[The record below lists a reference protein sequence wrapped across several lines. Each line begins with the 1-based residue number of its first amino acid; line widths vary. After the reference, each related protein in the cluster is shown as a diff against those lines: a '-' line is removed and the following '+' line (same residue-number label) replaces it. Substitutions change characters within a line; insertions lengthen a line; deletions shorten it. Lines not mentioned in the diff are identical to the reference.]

1 MGMIME
7 NFNFSFPTQIYFGRN
22 SHYKVGSYIAKEE
35 KVLILYGSDRVIES
49 GVLGEIEKSL
59 KAAGIVLTS
68 VGGIKPNPRL
78 SKVYELIDICI
89 NEKITFILAVGGGS
103 VMDTAKAVA
112 LGIEDKNIWDY
123 FCGIKSC
130 CLVIKTKVGVIPTIA
145 ASGSETSSTTV
156 ITNDLL
162 KVWEKRDFSYK
173 GLKPKFAIL
182 NPKLTLSV
190 SWEDSACGGI
200 DILSHVL
207 ERYFTQVDHT
217 ELTDELC
224 EATMRTIIR
233 QLKIIQEDPCNYD
246 ARAEL
251 MWAGTIAH
259 SNFLSTG
266 RKSDWATHAIE
277 HQISAIYDIKHGTGL
292 SILFP
297 AWMTYVHEYGM
308 DRFSRY
314 AESVWQIKNQDRAA
328 KAKMAISATRRYFK
342 ELGQPVSF
350 AELGIRDIDKEFI
363 AGRVV
368 DKGTIGE
375 FHKLNRHDI
384 VNILC
389 LAEGL

>member
-1 MGMIME
+1 ME

-22 SHYKVGSYIAKEE
+22 SHYKVGSYISKEE
-35 KVLILYGSDRVIES
+35 KVLILYGSNRVVKS
-49 GVLGEIEKSL
+49 GVLGEVEKSL
-59 KAAGIVLTS
+59 KTAGIAAIS

-89 NEKITFILAVGGGS
+89 SEKITFILAVGGGS

-112 LGIEDKNIWDY
+112 LGIEDKCVWDY
-123 FCGIKSC
+123 FERLKPC
-130 CLVIKTKVGVIPTIA
+130 CLTIKTKVGVIPTIA

-162 KVWEKRDFSYK
+162 DTWEKRDFSYK
-173 GLKPKFAIL
+173 GLKPIFAIL
-182 NPKLTLSV
+182 NPELTMSV
-190 SWEDSACGGI
+190 SWENSACGGI
-200 DILSHVL
+200 DIFSHVL
-207 ERYFTQVDHT
+207 ERYFTKVEHT

-224 EATMRTIIR
+224 EATMRTVIR
-233 QLKIIQEDPCNYD
+233 QLKIIQEDPYNYD
-246 ARAEL
+246 ARAEI

-297 AWMTYVHEYGM
+297 AWMTYVYENGI

-314 AESVWQIKNQDRAA
+314 AELVWHVKNGSMDEKAQI
-328 KAKMAISATRRYFK
+328 AISETRKYFK

-350 AELGIRDIDKEFI
+350 AELGISDIDKELI
-363 AGRVV
+363 AGIVA
-368 DKGTIGE
+368 DKGMIGE
-375 FHKLNRHDI
+375 FVKLNQDDI
-384 VNILC
+384 VNILR
-389 LAEGL
+389 LAEA